1 MSMVITKN
9 QTLLDTGF
17 YCILINNQKPKT
29 LSDEITHNEFTG
41 TPRNMVIFL
50 KLIIDCIIIQNSVL
64 TLLKKL
70 SKISKMNLKT

>member
-50 KLIIDCIIIQNSVL
+50 KLIIVIA
-64 TLLKKL
+64 
-70 SKISKMNLKT
+70 